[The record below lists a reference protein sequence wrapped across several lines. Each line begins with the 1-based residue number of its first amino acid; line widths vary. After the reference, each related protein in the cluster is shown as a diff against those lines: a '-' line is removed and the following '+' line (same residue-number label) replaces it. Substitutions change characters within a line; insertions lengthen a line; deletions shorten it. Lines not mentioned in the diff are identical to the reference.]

1 MATITQEAPASEKK
15 YTKFN
20 QKNVVTQI
28 RFPNREGRDFHKAVT
43 SRVNNYFKENGIS
56 PLANWQMKLKSVILL
71 GSYFGF
77 YFAIISGAFNIWV
90 MWAMAVGLGIATAGI
105 GFSVAHDAI
114 HNAYFKSKKLN
125 YLLGLTMNLIGG
137 NRYVW
142 SITHNV
148 VHHTYTNIQDQDE
161 DLEVAPFIRLSEHAP
176 YRPIHRLQHIFA
188 FAAYSMATIF
198 WVFFKDYKKLSQKNI
213 GPYQGKK
220 HPKSEIAVLIVS
232 KLIYYAYTIV
242 IPLLVLDITWWQFII
257 GFLTVHLTAGIIL
270 GVVFQLAHVVENTEF
285 PLSDE
290 KGSMPD
296 GWAVHQMKTTGN
308 FAMDNSIVNWYVGG
322 LNFQVEHHL
331 FPMICSIHYKDISKI
346 VQETAHEFGVPYNYN
361 KTFRGAVASHYRQLK
376 AMGKPNATS
385 PSVKMAS

>member
-1 MATITQEAPASEKK
+1 MATITQEAPTAEKK
-15 YTKFN
+15 YTEFK
-20 QKNVVTQI
+20 QENVVTQI

-43 SRVNNYFKENGIS
+43 SRVNNYFKEKGIS
-56 PLANWQMKLKSVILL
+56 PLANWKMMLKTAILL
-71 GSYFGF
+71 GAYFGL
-77 YFAIISGAFNIWV
+77 YFAILLGGFNIWV
-90 MWAMAVGLGIATAGI
+90 MWGLAVVLGITTAGI

-148 VHHTYTNIQDQDE
+148 VHHTYTNIHDHDE

-198 WVFFKDYKKLSQKNI
+198 WVFLKDYKKLSQKNI
-213 GPYQGKK
+213 GPYQGKN
-220 HPKSEIAVLIVS
+220 HPKSEIAMLILT
-232 KLIYYAYTIV
+232 KLAYYAYVIV
-242 IPLLVLDITWWQFII
+242 IPLLILDIAWWQFII
-257 GFLTVHLTAGIIL
+257 GFLTVHLTAGVIL
-270 GVVFQLAHVVENTEF
+270 GVVFQLAHVVEDIEYPMN
-285 PLSDE
+285 DE

-308 FAMDNSIVNWYVGG
+308 FAMDNAIVNWYVGG
-322 LNFQVEHHL
+322 LNFQIEHHL
-331 FPMICSIHYKDISKI
+331 FPNVCSIHYKNISKI
-346 VQETAHEFGVPYNYN
+346 VQEAAHEFNVPYHYN

-376 AMGKPNATS
+376 TLGKPNATEQTM
-385 PSVKMAS
+385 KMAS